1 MKIVTFNI
9 LHCMNYRTKRI
20 DFEGFANEIKGFDAD
35 IIGLNEVRGSGPVKD
50 YTDQLKKL
58 SELTALNYYF
68 GKAILVGGTSP
79 YGNGILAKASVNN
92 AVTLPI
98 PDPAVRTGTEGYET
112 RCIIKAEINDY
123 TVIVTHMGLNRDE
136 RENAVREILKASPD
150 RRCII
155 MGDFNCTPDS
165 PELQPLTEKYCCADK
180 NTLTFPSDKPRIKI
194 DYILT
199 SPDIRIKSFGTSAA
213 SVSDHLAHFIEI
225 ED

>member
-50 YTDQLKKL
+50 YTDQLKML
-58 SELTALNYYF
+58 SGLTDLHYYF

-79 YGNGILAKASVNN
+79 YGNGLMSKSEIKN
-92 AVTLPI
+92 AVTLQI
-98 PDPAVRTGTEGYET
+98 PDPTEKTGSETYET
-112 RCIIKAEINDY
+112 RCIIKAEISDY
-123 TVIVTHMGLNRDE
+123 TIIVTHMGLNRDE
-136 RENAVREILKASPD
+136 RENAVKEILKTAPEK
-150 RRCII
+150 RCII
-155 MGDFNCTPDS
+155 TGDFNCTPDA
-165 PELQPLTEKYCCADK
+165 PELQPLLKKFVCTDK
-180 NTLTFPSDKPRIKI
+180 NTLTFPSDNPRIKI

-199 SPDIRIKSFGTSAA
+199 SPDITVKSFDTSEKP
-213 SVSDHLAHFIEI
+213 VSDHLAHFIEI